1 VNVDISRAAIRLLTS
16 DRMHAAH
23 HVCRHSHR
31 LKGLLRERLLDSGNA
46 AHIVTGLAK
55 RPPCRF
61 EIFPQTQTQT
71 LTQTLTQTQ
80 TQTQARITTTKK
92 INVVLDIAH
101 NMDAIKSL
109 VRKVKSVY
117 GDRHTPIR

>member
-16 DRMHAAH
+16 DRMHAVH
-23 HVCRHSHR
+23 DVCRHSHR

-46 AHIVTGLAK
+46 AHIVRGLAK

-61 EIFPQTQTQT
+61 EIFPQTQAQIANTN
-71 LTQTLTQTQ
+71 
-80 TQTQARITTTKK
+80 K

-117 GDRHTPIR
+117 GDKRTPIR